1 MGHPA
6 DFLFQ
11 EILPDENLV
20 AVKLV
25 LRLLV
30 EVDQIVEVLPDIV
43 VLLLV
48 LVEVQAIFFEVGS
61 LQPAN

>member
-6 DFLFQ
+6 DFLLQ

-48 LVEVQAIFFEVGS
+48 LVEVQAIFFEVSS